1 MIIRLEKTKLKTK
14 SCTIYIFISRGNILN
29 NKVNMPY
36 GPQTI
41 KKCNKT
47 HNTLLTV
54 KSTHLSCSEK
64 SSGTQV
70 LHKRVELMITS
81 NLDWYNKSSHIC

>member
-1 MIIRLEKTKLKTK
+1 MKLLK
-14 SCTIYIFISRGNILN
+14 
-29 NKVNMPY
+29 
-36 GPQTI
+36 
-41 KKCNKT
+41 
-47 HNTLLTV
+47 V

-81 NLDWYNKSSHIC
+81 NLDWYNKSLHIC